1 MKQDVQ
7 FYSDQYKIHAV
18 LYTPEDLKAGEQRS
32 GIVLAGG
39 FAASGTGRN
48 GDAMATEMSQWGYV
62 ALTLDYRG
70 FGESEGPRRYM
81 KPLEQVEDIR
91 NAISFLQQHP
101 SVRADQIGLYGN
113 SFGGANVIYATG
125 VDPRV
130 KCVAAVVA
138 VGNGRSWMR
147 SLRRGWEWM
156 EFTQA
161 LQEDHIRRAM
171 TGESRTIPRKDILVY
186 EPGLIHPEMT
196 ERMASN
202 PDLPASF
209 EHELPLMT
217 AQAVVDF
224 APDLMAYRITSQPAL
239 FIVAGNDVRVP
250 NEVTREVYDNVRSIK
265 KWVVIPGARHDDVYL
280 PPARQRHVDEVR
292 EWMAAY
298 LAA

>member
-18 LYTPEDLKAGEQRS
+18 LYIPEGLKAGEQRS

-39 FAASGTGRN
+39 FAAGGTGHN
-48 GDAMATEMSQWGYV
+48 GDAMATEMIQWGYV

-70 FGESEGPRRYM
+70 FGESEGPRRSM

-125 VDPRV
+125 VDSRV

-138 VGNGRSWMR
+138 VGNGKAWMR

-161 LQEDHIRRAM
+161 LQEDQIRRAM
-171 TGESRTIPRKDILVY
+171 TGESRTVPRKDILVY
-186 EPGLIHPEMT
+186 EPGLLH
-196 ERMASN
+196 R
-202 PDLPASF
+202 
-209 EHELPLMT
+209 
-217 AQAVVDF
+217 
-224 APDLMAYRITSQPAL
+224 
-239 FIVAGNDVRVP
+239 
-250 NEVTREVYDNVRSIK
+250 
-265 KWVVIPGARHDDVYL
+265 
-280 PPARQRHVDEVR
+280 
-292 EWMAAY
+292 
-298 LAA
+298 